1 MARTGT
7 GLIDPFGTSSQ
18 PLRALRV
25 SVDMAA
31 TRRRKASLLVTS
43 ADDREGKTTVAI
55 NHALV
60 AAAGGQ
66 SVLII
71 DANLDHSDV
80 HNRLGLPLT
89 PGLVDYAVGDASYD
103 ELVRTATVDSVQ
115 VDVLRT
121 AGDASS
127 SGDILA
133 SREMAELVTSASESF
148 DLVIIDAP
156 SVLTHPDANILSA
169 LPEVDTVL
177 VVRRGQQRK
186 RLKQAIAQL
195 ERTRANLLGIVLN
208 EG

>member
-7 GLIDPFGTSSQ
+7 GVIDPFGTSSQ

-25 SVDMAA
+25 SVEMAA
-31 TRRRKASLLVTS
+31 TRRPKTSLLFTS

-60 AAAGGQ
+60 AAASGQ
-66 SVLII
+66 STLII
-71 DANLDHSDV
+71 DANLDRSDV

-89 PGLVDYAVGDASYD
+89 PGLVDYVVGDAPYD

-115 VDVLRT
+115 VDVLRA
-121 AGDASS
+121 AGEVSS

-133 SREMAELVTSASESF
+133 SREMAELISSASDSF

-156 SVLTHPDANILSA
+156 SVLTHPDANVLSA

-195 ERTRANLLGIVLN
+195 ERTQANLLGLVLN

>member
-1 MARTGT
+1 MARTGN
-7 GLIDPFGTSSQ
+7 GVVDPIGASSQ

-31 TRRRKASLLVTS
+31 TRRRKTSLLFTS

-55 NHALV
+55 NHAVV
-60 AAAGGQ
+60 AAASGQ

-71 DANLDHSDV
+71 DANLDRSDV
-80 HNRLGLPLT
+80 HSRLGLPVS
-89 PGLVDYAVGDASYD
+89 PGLVDYVVGDAPYD

-115 VDVLRT
+115 VDVLRA
-121 AGDASS
+121 AGEVSS

-133 SREMAELVTSASESF
+133 SREMAELVASASESF

-195 ERTRANLLGIVLN
+195 ERTQANLLGIVLN
-208 EG
+208 EE

>member
-1 MARTGT
+1 MARNGT
-7 GLIDPFGTSSQ
+7 GVIDPFGASSQ

-31 TRRRKASLLVTS
+31 TRRRKTSLLFTS
-43 ADDREGKTTVAI
+43 ADEREGKTTVAI

-60 AAAGGQ
+60 AAASGQ

-71 DANLDHSDV
+71 DANLDRSDV

-89 PGLVDYAVGDASYD
+89 PGLVDYVVGDAQYD

-115 VDVLRT
+115 VDVLRA
-121 AGDASS
+121 AGEVSS

-133 SREMAELVTSASESF
+133 SREMAELIASASESF

-156 SVLTHPDANILSA
+156 SVLTHPDANVLSA

-195 ERTRANLLGIVLN
+195 ERTQANVVGIVLN
-208 EG
+208 ED

>member
-1 MARTGT
+1 MARTGN
-7 GLIDPFGTSSQ
+7 GVIDPFGTISQ

-31 TRRRKASLLVTS
+31 SRRRKTALLFTS
-43 ADDREGKTTVAI
+43 ADDREGKTTLAI

-71 DANLDHSDV
+71 DANLQRSDV
-80 HNRLGLPLT
+80 HNRLGLPLS
-89 PGLVDYAVGDASYD
+89 PGLVDYVVGDAPYD

-115 VDVLRT
+115 VDVLRA
-121 AGDASS
+121 AGDVSS

-133 SREMAELVTSASESF
+133 SREMAELIASASESF

-169 LPEVDTVL
+169 LPDVDTVL
-177 VVRRGQQRK
+177 VTRRGQQRK

-195 ERTRANLLGIVLN
+195 ERTQANLLGIVLN

>member
-1 MARTGT
+1 MARNGT
-7 GLIDPFGTSSQ
+7 GVIDPFGASSQ

-31 TRRRKASLLVTS
+31 TRRRKTSLLFTS
-43 ADDREGKTTVAI
+43 ADEREGKTTVAI

-60 AAAGGQ
+60 AAASGQ

-71 DANLDHSDV
+71 DANLDRSDV

-89 PGLVDYAVGDASYD
+89 PGLVDYVVGDAQYD

-115 VDVLRT
+115 VDVLRA
-121 AGDASS
+121 AGEVSS

-133 SREMAELVTSASESF
+133 SREMAELIASASESF

-156 SVLTHPDANILSA
+156 SVLTHPDANVLSA

-195 ERTRANLLGIVLN
+195 ERTQANVLGIVLN
-208 EG
+208 ED